1 MEKFEIDYKK
11 RIEENFRRLNAIVKM
26 FNKMFNKF
34 EFYDLKCDV
43 SSVQLQGTYKPEIVS
58 FAMKHK
64 FTISASDFGYI
75 KLQRVPKCENYS
87 IVYVITLTD

>member
-1 MEKFEIDYKK
+1 MERFDYKK

-26 FNKMFNKF
+26 FNKF
-34 EFYDLKCDV
+34 EFYDLKCNV
-43 SSVQLQGTYKPEIVS
+43 SLVQLQGTYKPEMVS

-64 FTISASDFGYI
+64 FTISASDSGYI
-75 KLQRVPKCENYS
+75 KLRRVSKCENYS

>member
-1 MEKFEIDYKK
+1 MEKFDYKK

-26 FNKMFNKF
+26 FNKF
-34 EFYDLKCDV
+34 EFYDLKCNV
-43 SSVQLQGTYKPEIVS
+43 SLVQLQGTYKPEMVS

-64 FTISASDFGYI
+64 FTISASDSGYI
-75 KLQRVPKCENYS
+75 KLRRVSKCENYS

>member
-11 RIEENFRRLNAIVKM
+11 RMKENFRRLNTIV
-26 FNKMFNKF
+26 KMFNKF
-34 EFYDLKCDV
+34 EFYNLQCDII
-43 SSVQLQGTYKPEIVS
+43 SVKLQGHYKPEIVS

-75 KLQRVPKCENYS
+75 KLNREFKNRKYS
-87 IVYVITLTD
+87 VIYEITLT

>member
-26 FNKMFNKF
+26 FNKF
-34 EFYDLKCDV
+34 EFYNLNCDV
-43 SSVQLQGTYKPEIVS
+43 SSVHLQGKYKPEIVS

-64 FTISASDFGYI
+64 FTISASEFGYI
-75 KLQRVPKCENYS
+75 ELSREFKIGNRCGTCE
-87 IVYVITLTD
+87 ITLT

>member
-11 RIEENFRRLNAIVKM
+11 RIEGIEENFRRLNAIV
-26 FNKMFNKF
+26 KMFNKF

-43 SSVQLQGTYKPEIVS
+43 SSVKLQGTYKPEIVS

-64 FTISASDFGYI
+64 FTISASELGFIELTRNFKIG
-75 KLQRVPKCENYS
+75 S
-87 IVYVITLTD
+87 HSGVYEIILT

>member
-26 FNKMFNKF
+26 FNKF
-34 EFYDLKCDV
+34 EFYDLKCDL
-43 SSVQLQGTYKPEIVS
+43 SSVKLQGEYKPEIVS

-64 FTISASDFGYI
+64 FKFSVSESGYI
-75 KLQRVPKCENYS
+75 ELSREFKIGNRCGTCE
-87 IVYVITLTD
+87 ITLT

>member
-11 RIEENFRRLNAIVKM
+11 RIEENFRRLNAIV
-26 FNKMFNKF
+26 KMFNKF

-75 KLQRVPKCENYS
+75 KLNREFKNRKYS
-87 IVYVITLTD
+87 GIYVITLTD

>member
-1 MEKFEIDYKK
+1 MEKFDYKK

-26 FNKMFNKF
+26 FNKF
-34 EFYDLKCDV
+34 EFYDLKCNI
-43 SSVQLQGTYKPEIVS
+43 SLVQLQGTYKPEIVS

-75 KLQRVPKCENYS
+75 KLRRVSKCENYS

>member
-1 MEKFEIDYKK
+1 MGKFEIDYKK
-11 RIEENFRRLNAIVKM
+11 RIEENFRRLNTIV
-26 FNKMFNKF
+26 KMFNKF

-43 SSVQLQGTYKPEIVS
+43 SSVQLQGKYKPEIVS

-75 KLQRVPKCENYS
+75 KLQRVSKCENYS

>member
-1 MEKFEIDYKK
+1 MEKFDYKK
-11 RIEENFRRLNAIVKM
+11 RISENFRRLMQVV
-26 FNKMFNKF
+26 KMFNKF
-34 EFYDLKCDV
+34 EFYDLKCNV
-43 SSVQLQGTYKPEIVS
+43 SLVQLQGTYKPEIVS

-75 KLQRVPKCENYS
+75 KLRRVSKCENYS

>member
-26 FNKMFNKF
+26 FNKF
-34 EFYDLKCDV
+34 EFYNLRCDV
-43 SSVQLQGTYKPEIVS
+43 SSVKLQGTYKPEIVS

-64 FTISASDFGYI
+64 FTISASEFGYI
-75 KLQRVPKCENYS
+75 ELSREFKNRKYS
-87 IVYVITLTD
+87 GIYEITLT

>member
-26 FNKMFNKF
+26 FNKF
-34 EFYDLKCDV
+34 EFYDLKCDI
-43 SSVQLQGTYKPEIVS
+43 SSVQLQGKYKPEIVS

-75 KLQRVPKCENYS
+75 KLNREFKNRKYS
-87 IVYVITLTD
+87 GIYEITLT

>member
-11 RIEENFRRLNAIVKM
+11 RMKENFRRLNAIVKM
-26 FNKMFNKF
+26 FNKF
-34 EFYDLKCDV
+34 EFYDLKCDI
-43 SSVQLQGTYKPEIVS
+43 SSVKLQGTYKPEIVS

-75 KLQRVPKCENYS
+75 KLIREFKTKNYS
-87 IVYVITLTD
+87 GIYEITLTD

>member
-11 RIEENFRRLNAIVKM
+11 RMKENFRRLNAIV
-26 FNKMFNKF
+26 KMFNKF

-43 SSVQLQGTYKPEIVS
+43 SSVKLQGTYKPEIVS

-64 FTISASDFGYI
+64 FKISASDFGYI
-75 KLQRVPKCENYS
+75 KLQRVSKCENYS

>member
-26 FNKMFNKF
+26 FNKF
-34 EFYDLKCDV
+34 EFYSLKCDV
-43 SSVQLQGTYKPEIVS
+43 SSVQLQGEYNREIVS

-75 KLQRVPKCENYS
+75 KLSREFKIGNRYGTYE
-87 IVYVITLTD
+87 ITLT